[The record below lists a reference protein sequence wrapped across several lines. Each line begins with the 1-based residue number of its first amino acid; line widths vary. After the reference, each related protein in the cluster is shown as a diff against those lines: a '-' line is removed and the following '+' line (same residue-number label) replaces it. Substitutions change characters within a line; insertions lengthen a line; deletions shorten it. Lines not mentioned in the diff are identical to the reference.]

1 MSQFSTHELLE
12 MASLDV
18 LGLLDADEREA
29 FERAFRAAPPEVQSQ
44 IRREQLR
51 AAGFDAVLP
60 VVDPPLGLRARVL
73 AALRDAMAGS
83 GRAAARADVAGQI
96 VPDVARAYNVNRWW
110 RTAAIGAMA
119 AALVFGFSTL
129 QLKSDNELL
138 VDGTKG
144 NLMSDVFRQDF
155 GPRFEQ
161 AFFNPN
167 SQFVQFAPAAMPAA
181 DVDTTTKAML
191 VIDPETKK
199 GQLFLKNLSSI
210 RGEYSLVI
218 VDEQGQ
224 VARAVLDFRGTGA
237 TIEKQD
243 IRLDLEGVSG
253 LAIIETTS
261 GRPSTLLK
269 SRI

>member
-29 FERAFRAAPPEVQSQ
+29 FERSFRAAPPELQAQ

-51 AAGFDAVLP
+51 AAGFDSVLP
-60 VVDPPLGLRARVL
+60 SVEPPLGLRARVL
-73 AALRDAMAGS
+73 AALRDAMQSTARAA
-83 GRAAARADVAGQI
+83 GRAEVAGRI
-96 VPDVARAYNVNRWW
+96 VPEVARAYSVNRWW
-110 RTAAIGAMA
+110 RTAAIGSMA

-129 QLKSDNELL
+129 QLKSDNELM

-167 SQFVQFAPAAMPAA
+167 SRFVQFAPAAIPA
-181 DVDTTTKAML
+181 VDGDTSTKAML

-199 GQLFLKNLSSI
+199 GQLFLKNLSSA

-218 VDEQGQ
+218 VDEQGT
-224 VARAVLDFRGTGA
+224 VARAVLDFTGTGA

-243 IRLDLEGVSG
+243 IKLDLEGVSG

-261 GRPSTLLK
+261 GKSNTLLK

>member
-1 MSQFSTHELLE
+1 MIQYSTHELLE

-60 VVDPPLGLRARVL
+60 SVEPPLGLRARVL

-83 GRAAARADVAGQI
+83 SRADVAGRI
-96 VPDVARAYNVNRWW
+96 VPEVARAYSVNRWW

-144 NLMSDVFRQDF
+144 NLMSDMFRQDF

-161 AFFNPN
+161 AFFNHN
-167 SQFVQFAPAAMPAA
+167 TQFVQFGPAAAPAADAE
-181 DVDTTTKAML
+181 TTTKAML

-199 GQLFLKNLSSI
+199 GQLFLKNLSNV

-261 GRPSTLLK
+261 GKSNTLLK

>member
-1 MSQFSTHELLE
+1 MSQYSTHELLE

-29 FERAFRAAPPEVQSQ
+29 FERGFRAAPPEVQSQ

-60 VVDPPLGLRARVL
+60 SVDPPLGLRARVL
-73 AALRDAMAGS
+73 AALREAMAGS
-83 GRAAARADVAGQI
+83 GRGASRADVAGRI
-96 VPDVARAYNVNRWW
+96 VPEVARAYSVNRWW

-144 NLMSDVFRQDF
+144 NLMSDIFRQDF

-161 AFFNPN
+161 AFFNPHTK
-167 SQFVQFAPAAMPAA
+167 FVQFAPAAAPADDA
-181 DVDTTTKAML
+181 ETTTKAIL

-199 GQLFLKNLSSI
+199 GQLFLKNLSNV

-224 VARAVLDFRGTGA
+224 VARAVLDFRGSGA

-243 IRLDLEGVSG
+243 IRLDLEGVNG

-261 GRPSTLLK
+261 GKSNTLLK
-269 SRI
+269 SRL